1 MSCIVHMGLM
11 KTGTTFLQ
19 QDFFPR
25 LSLNYIQTY
34 DDFRK
39 PLLSNVTLFSS
50 EALGGSIYHKR
61 DPEGMFK
68 SFKQSILHL
77 KNCSRELKLII
88 CFREPKAF
96 LISSYKQYLHE
107 GGYLSFEKFYS
118 PYGNA
123 KVIESDLKFAK
134 YIDFLLNHFERND
147 LFLYNYDSFKYA
159 PEKVLIA
166 LMKFMEI
173 ELNSALVRD
182 VLLQRKKSN
191 GSVPDFYVP
200 LLIALNKID
209 NSMRKL
215 LGFGI
220 RVKLFGVLFN
230 PRVICQHIL
239 PKIYSGRGT
248 VYDYNLDNN
257 KHLED
262 WKETVKSFNI

>member
-1 MSCIVHMGLM
+1 M

-25 LSLNYIQTY
+25 LSLNYIRSY
-34 DDFRK
+34 NDFRK
-39 PLLSNVTLFSS
+39 PLINDVTLFSS

-68 SFKQSILHL
+68 SFQQTILHL
-77 KNCSRELKLII
+77 KNLTSELKLII
-88 CFREPKAF
+88 CFRDPEGF

-107 GGYLSFEKFYS
+107 GGCLSFDKFYT
-118 PYGNA
+118 PNRKG
-123 KVIESDLKFAK
+123 KVIEGDLKFSR
-134 YIDFLLNHFERND
+134 YVEFLLDNFERND

-166 LMKFMEI
+166 LMKFMSLD
-173 ELNSALVRD
+173 LNTQLVRD

-191 GSVPDFYVP
+191 QSVPDFYIS
-200 LLIALNKID
+200 LLIVLNKLD
-209 NSMRKL
+209 YRMMKV
-215 LGFGI
+215 LGFGL
-220 RVKLFGVLFN
+220 RLRLFGILFN

-239 PKIYSGRGT
+239 PKIYSGSGT

-262 WKETVKSFNI
+262 WTETVKTFDI